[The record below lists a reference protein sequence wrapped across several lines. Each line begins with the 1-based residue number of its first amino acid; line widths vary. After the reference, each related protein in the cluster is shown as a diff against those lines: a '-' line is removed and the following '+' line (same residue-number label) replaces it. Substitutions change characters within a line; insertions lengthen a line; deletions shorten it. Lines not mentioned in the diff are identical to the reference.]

1 MLDLAQ
7 MRKAPEE
14 VRRRLERRG
23 LSLDLAHYQAL
34 ESRRRA
40 LQVRTENL
48 QARRNELSRN
58 IGKRMGAGEDAEQLR
73 AQVAAVGV
81 ELDTLRHQNEEA
93 QLALTRWLE
102 RLPNPP
108 HDSVPDGHD
117 SASNLEVRRW
127 GEIPRFDF
135 EPRDHVAIGEAF
147 GLDLET
153 AAVLSGSRFMVLRGP
168 LARLHRAIAALML
181 DTHSEEH
188 GYQECYTP
196 YIVNGATLFGTGQLP
211 RFEEDLFEVLAGGRL
226 HPRRSAE
233 LPLGAAQGEP
243 VASLRERL
251 FLIPTSEVSLT
262 NFVAGRILEEAQ
274 LPVRLTAHTPCFR
287 SEAGSHGRDTRGLIR
302 QHQFDKVEMVQIVHP
317 QRSYA
322 ALEEMV
328 GHAETVLQKLEL
340 PYRVMLLCAGDMG
353 FGAAKTYDLEVWLP
367 GQRAYREIS
376 SCSNCESFQ
385 ARRMTARFRNAEGK
399 PELLHTLNGSGVAVG
414 RALVALLEVHQ
425 QADGRVRIP
434 VALRPYMGCR
444 EWL

>member
-1 MLDLAQ
+1 

-23 LSLDLAHYQAL
+23 ISLDLQHYQAL
-34 ESRRRA
+34 ESRRRE

-58 IGKRMGAGEDAEQLR
+58 IGKRIGAGENAAQLR

-81 ELDTLRHQNEEA
+81 ELDAIRHQNEEA
-93 QLALTRWLE
+93 QQALTRWLE

-108 HDSVPDGHD
+108 HDSVPDGLD
-117 SASNLEVRRW
+117 SASNREMRRW
-127 GEIPRFDF
+127 GEIPQFGF

-153 AAVLSGSRFMVLRGP
+153 ATMLSGSRFMVLRGP

-188 GYQECYTP
+188 SYQECYTP

-211 RFEEDLFEVLAGGRL
+211 RFEEDLFEVLAGSRE
-226 HPRRSAE
+226 HQHRPAE
-233 LPLGAAQGEP
+233 LPSGAVQGEP
-243 VASLRERL
+243 SESLRERL

-302 QHQFDKVEMVQIVHP
+302 QHQFDKVEMVQIVQP

-367 GQRAYREIS
+367 GQGAYREIS

-425 QADGRVRIP
+425 QADGRVKIP
-434 VALRPYMGCR
+434 AALRSYMGSR